1 VIVSIKRVVNCDHG
15 SKNRSINDDDDDD
28 DEDEYASTAYSDQP

>member
-1 VIVSIKRVVNCDHG
+1 VIVSIKRVVNCDHD
-15 SKNRSINDDDDDD
+15 SNNRSINDDDDD